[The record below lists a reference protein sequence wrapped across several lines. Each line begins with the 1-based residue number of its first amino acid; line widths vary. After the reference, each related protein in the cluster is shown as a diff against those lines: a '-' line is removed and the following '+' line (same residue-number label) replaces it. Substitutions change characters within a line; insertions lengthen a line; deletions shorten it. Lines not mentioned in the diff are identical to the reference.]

1 MRKNIIDE
9 YYINLANSGI
19 KIPKEILKDMEL
31 KNDELIVLSY
41 DAQNKEITIKKAPD
55 TIII

>member
-1 MRKNIIDE
+1 MSKNRIDE
-9 YYINLANSGI
+9 YYINLTNTGV

-41 DAQNKEITIKKAPD
+41 NAKNKEITIKKAPD

>member
-19 KIPKEILKDMEL
+19 KIPKEIL
-31 KNDELIVLSY
+31 
-41 DAQNKEITIKKAPD
+41 IKKAPD

>member
-9 YYINLANSGI
+9 YYINLADSGI

-41 DAQNKEITIKKAPD
+41 NAKNKEITIKKAPD